1 MSISAH
7 ASAIASGPKDT
18 SHDLGLRIRSGLFE
32 ITACDPGQSTRT
44 VLWTLCCLFG
54 ATLLWA
60 TIARLDIVAVAEG
73 RLVPKTYVKVVQP
86 AESGVVREILVQE
99 GQIVVKGDVLLRL
112 DPTVASADRRSVV
125 SQLTL
130 KQLELR
136 RIDAQLTGGT
146 IQREPPDDPVLFAQ
160 VRSDGAARERAHRDQ
175 IAQEDDSRERAAGE
189 LAAARETLSKLER
202 TQGSYEQSAEA
213 YEKLAKDKL
222 GGSLDADEKR
232 RNAVEHA
239 QDLKAQAASVA
250 SLQCRSKASIAVR

>member
-1 MSISAH
+1 
-7 ASAIASGPKDT
+7 
-18 SHDLGLRIRSGLFE
+18 
-32 ITACDPGQSTRT
+32 
-44 VLWTLCCLFG
+44 
-54 ATLLWA
+54 
-60 TIARLDIVAVAEG
+60 
-73 RLVPKTYVKVVQP
+73 VKVVQP

-175 IAQEDDSRERAAGE
+175 IAQEDDSRERGQVSSPQRARLSQSSSARRAATSNPLKLTKSWPRTNWAGRSMRMRKG
-189 LAAARETLSKLER
+189 AMQSSTLR
-202 TQGSYEQSAEA
+202 
-213 YEKLAKDKL
+213 
-222 GGSLDADEKR
+222 
-232 RNAVEHA
+232 
-239 QDLKAQAASVA
+239 
-250 SLQCRSKASIAVR
+250 I